1 MLTLVFLSSGL
12 FLGWSMG
19 ANDAANIFGTAV
31 GSRMLRFATA
41 AAISA
46 IFIILG
52 STVGGGAADT
62 LNKLGEVNVLAGAFG
77 VTLAS
82 ALTVAIMTRF
92 GLPVSS
98 SQAIV
103 GGIIGWNIYVG
114 LPTHMGLVSKIAST
128 WVLNPLLAMLFAF
141 ILFFIVKKSLNKL
154 NPHLLRRDSVTRFGL
169 VMIGAFGAY
178 NLGANG
184 IASVMGVF
192 VSSNPFPGIDLGIIY
207 LSPQNV
213 LFGVGGIAIA
223 VGVITYS
230 KKVMM
235 TVGNSLMKLNAET
248 AIIVVLAHSLVLFV
262 FSSQSLSDLFV
273 RIGLPAIPLVPV
285 SSSQAIV
292 GAIIGIGI
300 LKGGRNIQVKVIGKI
315 AMGWLV
321 TPIIAGLIAFFALFF
336 MSNVFNLKVSSNP
349 SKFVKGPSKV

>member
-154 NPHLLRRDSVTRFGL
+154 NPHLLRRDSVTRIGL
-169 VMIGAFGAY
+169 VLIGAFGAY

-223 VGVITYS
+223 IGVITYS

-235 TVGNSLMKLNAET
+235 TVGSDIYSLSPVGAL
-248 AIIVVLAHSLVLFV
+248 IVVLSVSIVLFL
-262 FSSQSLSDLFV
+262 FSSRSLHDFLISYN
-273 RIGLPAIPLVPV
+273 LPALPLVPI
-285 SSSQAIV
+285 SSSQASV
-292 GAIIGIGI
+292 GAVIGVA
-300 LKGGRNIQVKVIGKI
+300 LAKKGRNINFRSLGRITIGWIGTPLGAIVITLFILLILNKLI
-315 AMGWLV
+315 
-321 TPIIAGLIAFFALFF
+321 GLDI
-336 MSNVFNLKVSSNP
+336 
-349 SKFVKGPSKV
+349 GG

>member
-1 MLTLVFLSSGL
+1 MLTLIFLSSGL
-12 FLGWSMG
+12 LLGWSMG

-31 GSRMLRFATA
+31 GSRMLKFGTA

-82 ALTVAIMTRF
+82 AITVGIMTKF

-114 LPTHMGLVSKIAST
+114 LPTEMSLVTKIAST
-128 WVLNPLLAMLFAF
+128 WVLNPLLAMLFAL
-141 ILFFIVKKSLNKL
+141 ILFFIVKLLLKKL
-154 NPHLLRRDSVTRFGL
+154 NIHLFQKDFNTRIGL
-169 VMIGAFGAY
+169 ILIGAFGAF

-184 IASVMGVF
+184 ISSVMGVF
-192 VSSNPFPGIDLGIIY
+192 VASNPFPGIDLGFIH

-213 LFGVGGIAIA
+213 LFGIGGVAIAI
-223 VGVITYS
+223 GVITYS

-235 TVGNSLMKLNAET
+235 TVGSDIYSLSPVGAL
-248 AIIVVLAHSLVLFV
+248 IVVMSVSLVLFV
-262 FSSQSLSDLFV
+262 FSSRALHDFLISHN
-273 RIGLPAIPLVPV
+273 LPALPLVPI
-285 SSSQAIV
+285 SSSQASV
-292 GAIIGIGI
+292 GAVIGVAIA
-300 LKGGRNIQVKVIGKI
+300 KKGRNINFKSLGKIVIGWV
-315 AMGWLV
+315 A
-321 TPIIAGLIAFFALFF
+321 TPLGAIVITLLILFILNHLFGLDI
-336 MSNVFNLKVSSNP
+336 
-349 SKFVKGPSKV
+349 GG

>member
-154 NPHLLRRDSVTRFGL
+154 NPHLLRRDSVTRIGL
-169 VMIGAFGAY
+169 VLIGAFGAY

-213 LFGVGGIAIA
+213 LFGVGGI
-223 VGVITYS
+223 
-230 KKVMM
+230 
-235 TVGNSLMKLNAET
+235 
-248 AIIVVLAHSLVLFV
+248 
-262 FSSQSLSDLFV
+262 
-273 RIGLPAIPLVPV
+273 
-285 SSSQAIV
+285 
-292 GAIIGIGI
+292 
-300 LKGGRNIQVKVIGKI
+300 
-315 AMGWLV
+315 
-321 TPIIAGLIAFFALFF
+321 
-336 MSNVFNLKVSSNP
+336 
-349 SKFVKGPSKV
+349 

>member
-1 MLTLVFLSSGL
+1 MLTLIFISSGL

-31 GSRMLRFATA
+31 GSRMLKFATA
-41 AAISA
+41 AALSA
-46 IFIILG
+46 VFIVLG

-62 LNKLGEVNVLAGAFG
+62 LNQLGEVNVLAGAFG

-82 ALTVAIMTRF
+82 AATVAIMTKF

-103 GGIIGWNIYVG
+103 GGIVGWNIYVG
-114 LPTHMGLVSKIAST
+114 IPTEPQLLTKIAST
-128 WVLNPLLAMLFAF
+128 WIMNPLLAMGFAF
-141 ILFFIVKKSLNKL
+141 ILYFIVRFIFNKL
-154 NPHLLRRDSVTRFGL
+154 NFHLLRRDSITRVGL
-169 VMIGAFGAY
+169 VVVGAFGAY

-192 VSSNPFPGIDLGIIY
+192 VASNPFPGVDFGIIQ

-213 LFGVGGIAIA
+213 LFGVGGVAIA

-235 TVGNSLMKLNAET
+235 TIGTNIYRLSPIGAL
-248 AIIVVLAHSLVLFV
+248 IVVLAVSLVLFI
-262 FSSQSLSDLFV
+262 FSSRDLHDFLV
-273 RIGLPAIPLVPV
+273 SHNIPALPLVPI
-285 SSSQAIV
+285 SSSQASV
-292 GAIIGIGI
+292 GAVIGVA
-300 LKGGRNIQVKVIGKI
+300 LAKKGRNINLNSLVRISIGWI
-315 AMGWLV
+315 S
-321 TPIIAGLIAFFALFF
+321 TPIMAIFITLMVLMVLNKF
-336 MSNVFNLKVSSNP
+336 MNIDLVI
-349 SKFVKGPSKV
+349 

>member
-1 MLTLVFLSSGL
+1 MLTLLFLSSGI

-82 ALTVAIMTRF
+82 ALTVTIMTRF

-114 LPTHMGLVSKIAST
+114 LPTEMGLVSKIAST

-141 ILFFIVKKSLNKL
+141 VLFFIVKKSLNKL
-154 NPHLLRRDSVTRFGL
+154 NPHLLKRDSVTRLGL
-169 VMIGAFGAY
+169 VLIGAFGAY

-192 VSSNPFPGIDLGIIY
+192 VSSNPFPGIDLGFIY

-213 LFGVGGIAIA
+213 LFGVGGLAIAI
-223 VGVITYS
+223 GVITYS

-235 TVGNSLMKLNAET
+235 TVGSDIYSLSPVGAL
-248 AIIVVLAHSLVLFV
+248 IVVLSVSMVLFI
-262 FSSQSLSDLFV
+262 FSSRSLHDFLISYN
-273 RIGLPAIPLVPV
+273 LPAFPLVPI
-285 SSSQAIV
+285 SSSQASV
-292 GAIIGIGI
+292 GAVIGVAIA
-300 LKGGRNIQVKVIGKI
+300 KKGRNINFRSLGRITIGWIGTPLGAIVITLFILLILNKLI
-315 AMGWLV
+315 
-321 TPIIAGLIAFFALFF
+321 GLDI
-336 MSNVFNLKVSSNP
+336 
-349 SKFVKGPSKV
+349 GG